1 MKTTILFLAIAL
13 SMGTAMAD
21 DSRYTE
27 SMTKNI
33 QLVYKAGSNEELLQA
48 VNAFDRIG
56 GAEKTKWEPFY
67 YAAFGYVMMANRE
80 IDPDKKD
87 AYLDQAK
94 VAIDKAAAVKQNDSE
109 IVALDGFVHMIRVTV
124 DPASRGQKYSG
135 MAMQSFDQ
143 AITLNPENPRALAL
157 MAQMQFGTARF
168 FKSSTAEACATTTKA
183 IEKFTTYKS
192 ENALAPS
199 WGKGMAEG
207 LLKQCEK

>member
-33 QLVYKAGSNEELLQA
+33 EIVYKAGTNEELLQA

-80 IDPDKKD
+80 SEPAKKD
-87 AYLDQAK
+87 SYLDQAK
-94 VAIDKAAAVKQNDSE
+94 VAIDKAAAVRQNDSE
-109 IVALDGFVHMIRVTV
+109 IVALEGFINMIRVTV

-135 MAMQSFDQ
+135 IAMQSFDQ
-143 AITLNPENPRALAL
+143 AIALNPENPRALAL

-168 FKSSTAEACATTTKA
+168 FKASTAEACATTTKA
-183 IEKFTTYKS
+183 IEKFSTYKS

-207 LLKQCEK
+207 LLKQCQ

>member
-33 QLVYKAGSNEELLQA
+33 ELVYKAGTNEELLQA

-80 IDPDKKD
+80 IDPAKKD
-87 AYLDQAK
+87 AYLDQAE

-135 MAMQSFDQ
+135 TAMQSFDQ

-199 WGKGMAEG
+199 WGKAMAEG
-207 LLKQCEK
+207 LLKQCVK

>member
-13 SMGTAMAD
+13 SMSTAMAD

-33 QLVYKAGSNEELLQA
+33 ELVYKAGTNEELLQA

-67 YAAFGYVMMANRE
+67 YAAFGYVLMANRE
-80 IDPDKKD
+80 SEPLKKD
-87 AYLDQAK
+87 SYLDQAK
-94 VAIDKAAAVKQNDSE
+94 VAIDKATAVRQNDSE
-109 IVALDGFVHMIRVTV
+109 IVALDGFINMIRVTV

-135 MAMQSFDQ
+135 IAMQSFDQ
-143 AITLNPENPRALAL
+143 AIALNPENPRALAL

-168 FKSSTAEACATTTKA
+168 FKGSTAEACATTTKA
-183 IEKFTTYKS
+183 MEKFSTYKS